1 VTLETAMFVK
11 KKGKVIGLRLKFSG
25 DLDMSTTVNPA
36 DYQLSLIKKG
46 RTRKAPVQYIPVELS
61 SPIYSALADTVT
73 LIPPK
78 KLKSGSYRLVVISSA
93 SGGVLDASDR
103 RLARD
108 DETVSLSV

>member
-1 VTLETAMFVK
+1 MFVK

-46 RTRKAPVQYIPVELS
+46 RTRKAPVQYISVELS

-73 LIPPK
+73 LVPPE
-78 KLKSGSYRLVVISSA
+78 KLKSGTYRLMVISSS

-103 RLARD
+103 PLVRD